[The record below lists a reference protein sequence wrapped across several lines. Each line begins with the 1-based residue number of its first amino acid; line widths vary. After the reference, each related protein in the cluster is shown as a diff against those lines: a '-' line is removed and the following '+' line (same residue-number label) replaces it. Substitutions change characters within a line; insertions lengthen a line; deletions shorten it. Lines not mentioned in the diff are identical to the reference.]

1 MDRIKHT
8 YRAIINDKFTDLISA
23 NSTKTW
29 AGMKELLDKKMPE
42 KKKRRWFLWF
52 TTRAGI
58 IAVILFSLFAAA
70 AGAYITSDQ
79 KEQANHIM
87 PVREQTNEIKR
98 NELKNDQLVIR
109 NNSPE
114 KTNIQ
119 PQKVTKSSKQSPV
132 IKDKGTMQTPELHTG
147 KTNSLTA
154 KGIVSLIQNKETLL
168 KNAPVITLQVK
179 DSATIGIV
187 ARQTEVTEKRRAF

>member
-58 IAVILFSLFAAA
+58 IAIILFSLFASA
-70 AGAYITSDQ
+70 AGVYIGTTRNNQENLTAPVVDQ
-79 KEQANHIM
+79 K
-87 PVREQTNEIKR
+87 
-98 NELKNDQLVIR
+98 NELK
-109 NNSPE
+109 S
-114 KTNIQ
+114 
-119 PQKVTKSSKQSPV
+119 
-132 IKDKGTMQTPELHTG
+132 
-147 KTNSLTA
+147 
-154 KGIVSLIQNKETLL
+154 
-168 KNAPVITLQVK
+168 
-179 DSATIGIV
+179 
-187 ARQTEVTEKRRAF
+187 

>member
-58 IAVILFSLFAAA
+58 IAIILFSLFASAA
-70 AGAYITSDQ
+70 AVYIGTTRNNQENLIAPVVDQ
-79 KEQANHIM
+79 K
-87 PVREQTNEIKR
+87 NEIKSG
-98 NELKNDQLVIR
+98 EIKNDQPVVN
-109 NNSPE
+109 NNSVE
-114 KTNIQ
+114 KTNMQSQNIPKPSLQ
-119 PQKVTKSSKQSPV
+119 SSVVKNHV
-132 IKDKGTMQTPELHTG
+132 TMQSQDMNAGKRKNLAAKEVKNTPT
-147 KTNSLTA
+147 TA
-154 KGIVSLIQNKETLL
+154 LE
-168 KNAPVITLQVK
+168 VK
-179 DSATIGIV
+179 DSASVTTLPP
-187 ARQTEVTEKRRAF
+187 QTEVTEKRRAF